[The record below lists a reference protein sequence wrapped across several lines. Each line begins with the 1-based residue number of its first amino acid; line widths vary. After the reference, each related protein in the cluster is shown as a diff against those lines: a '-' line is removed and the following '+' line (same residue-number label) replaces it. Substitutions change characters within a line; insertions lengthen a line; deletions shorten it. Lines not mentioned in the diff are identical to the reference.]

1 MIEDGQTDRQTDT
14 LIAVLRSSN
23 GDGVTRNVCCG
34 DGDVACCHLVIAIE
48 VERAVGSLTTK
59 ECAKKNPLTFKRYN
73 LRNLWTK
80 KKVIM
85 YG

>member
-1 MIEDGQTDRQTDT
+1 MDRQTDT
-14 LIAVLRSSN
+14 LITVLRSSN

-34 DGDVACCHLVIAIE
+34 DGDVACCHLVIAFE

-59 ECAKKNPLTFKRYN
+59 KTPSTFKRYN
-73 LRNLWTK
+73 LRNFWTK

>member
-1 MIEDGQTDRQTDT
+1 MQFRKRDRGWTDRQTDRQTDT
-14 LIAVLRSSN
+14 LITVLRSSN

-59 ECAKKNPLTFKRYN
+59 EGAKKTR
-73 LRNLWTK
+73 
-80 KKVIM
+80 
-85 YG
+85 